1 MNAPKLRFKEFT
13 DECKKVELD
22 KLYEFKNGLNGDRSL
37 YGKGV
42 ELINVS
48 DILNNTYITSKV
60 INGKININ
68 EDTLRKNSVEY
79 GDILFQRSSETF
91 LEIGT
96 SNVYLDNKLVTF
108 SGFVIRGKRKKDNIN
123 NPLFINYVLKS
134 PTLRKKIIICGSG
147 AQHYNIGQEDL
158 KRITIFLP
166 SIKEQKKIADML
178 ELLDKKI
185 ELQTKKIEALKL
197 FKKGL
202 LKKIFSSVNNY
213 KAFKNIATLKNGYT
227 FKNNLYSKSG
237 KYNIVTISNVTGNKY
252 IDTNFKNKYE
262 ILPTDLQPHQ
272 LLKNN
277 DILVSMTGNVG
288 RVSLN
293 RGYNNLLNQ
302 RVGLI
307 VPSDDIDPFYLFYV
321 LSDTHFEKSMINLA
335 QGAAQANISKE
346 DIDNYLVPILSK
358 EKQKQIA
365 KILNIYFKSLFL
377 EQEKLNKLKILKK
390 GLMQNMFV

>member
-1 MNAPKLRFKEFT
+1 M
-13 DECKKVELD
+13 
-22 KLYEFKNGLNGDRSL
+22 
-37 YGKGV
+37 
-42 ELINVS
+42 
-48 DILNNTYITSKV
+48 
-60 INGKININ
+60 
-68 EDTLRKNSVEY
+68 
-79 GDILFQRSSETF
+79 
-91 LEIGT
+91 
-96 SNVYLDNKLVTF
+96 
-108 SGFVIRGKRKKDNIN
+108 
-123 NPLFINYVLKS
+123 
-134 PTLRKKIIICGSG
+134 
-147 AQHYNIGQEDL
+147 
-158 KRITIFLP
+158 
-166 SIKEQKKIADML
+166 
-178 ELLDKKI
+178 
-185 ELQTKKIEALKL
+185 
-197 FKKGL
+197 
-202 LKKIFSSVNNY
+202 NNY

-262 ILPTDLQPHQ
+262 ILPTDLQSHQ

-346 DIDNYLVPILSK
+346 DIDNYPVPILSK
-358 EKQKQIA
+358 EKQKKIA
-365 KILNIYFKSLFL
+365 KILNIYFKFLFL

>member
-1 MNAPKLRFKEFT
+1 MNVPKLRFKEFT
-13 DECKKVELD
+13 DEWKKVELD

-68 EDTLRKNSVEY
+68 ENTLRKNSVEY

-202 LKKIFSSVNNY
+202 LKTEYNKIKNKHLYQLN
-213 KAFKNIATLKNGYT
+213 NIAEIYQPQTLSQKQLENGIYPVFGANGIIGFHSSFNHTSSQITISCRGENAGSINKTPENCWINGNSMVINVDNNQNIDKDYLKIVLESQNLKYLISGSGQPQIIRADIAKHKIPIISIDKQLLYIKKFNLLDSKLLLEIAKLKNL
-227 FKNNLYSKSG
+227 NL
-237 KYNIVTISNVTGNKY
+237 
-252 IDTNFKNKYE
+252 
-262 ILPTDLQPHQ
+262 
-272 LLKNN
+272 
-277 DILVSMTGNVG
+277 
-288 RVSLN
+288 
-293 RGYNNLLNQ
+293 
-302 RVGLI
+302 
-307 VPSDDIDPFYLFYV
+307 
-321 LSDTHFEKSMINLA
+321 
-335 QGAAQANISKE
+335 
-346 DIDNYLVPILSK
+346 
-358 EKQKQIA
+358 
-365 KILNIYFKSLFL
+365 
-377 EQEKLNKLKILKK
+377 LKK
-390 GLMQNMFV
+390 GFMQNMFV

>member
-1 MNAPKLRFKEFT
+1 MNVPKLRFKEFT
-13 DECKKVELD
+13 DEWSQTCLSEVVTFSKGNLLSKSDLD
-22 KLYEFKNGLNGDRSL
+22 EQGSFSCIL
-37 YGKGV
+37 YG
-42 ELINVS
+42 ELYTKYHEVIRKVFSKTNYNS
-48 DILNNTYITSKV
+48 DNIVKSK
-60 INGKININ
+60 
-68 EDTLRKNSVEY
+68 Y
-79 GDILFQRSSETF
+79 GDILIPASGETPIDISTSSC
-91 LEIGT
+91 LL
-96 SNVYLDNKLVTF
+96 LDNILVGGDINILSPKNCDGRF
-108 SGFVIRGKRKKDNIN
+108 ISYMISNNKRNTIARIAQGHSIVHLYSEN
-123 NPLFINYVLKS
+123 LKQVNLDIPS
-134 PTLRKKIIICGSG
+134 LR
-147 AQHYNIGQEDL
+147 
-158 KRITIFLP
+158 
-166 SIKEQKKIADML
+166 EQKKIADML

-185 ELQTKKIEALKL
+185 ELQTKRIETLKL

>member
-1 MNAPKLRFKEFT
+1 MNVPKLRFKEFT
-13 DECKKVELD
+13 DEWSQTCLSEVVTFSKGNLLSKSDLD
-22 KLYEFKNGLNGDRSL
+22 EQGSFSCIL
-37 YGKGV
+37 YG
-42 ELINVS
+42 ELYTKYHEVIRKVFSKTNYNS
-48 DILNNTYITSKV
+48 DNIVKSK
-60 INGKININ
+60 
-68 EDTLRKNSVEY
+68 Y
-79 GDILFQRSSETF
+79 GDILIPASGETPIDISTSSC
-91 LEIGT
+91 LL
-96 SNVYLDNKLVTF
+96 LDNILVGGDINILSPKNCDGRF
-108 SGFVIRGKRKKDNIN
+108 ISYMISNNKRNTIARIAQGHSIVHLYSEN
-123 NPLFINYVLKS
+123 LKQVNLDIPS
-134 PTLRKKIIICGSG
+134 LR
-147 AQHYNIGQEDL
+147 
-158 KRITIFLP
+158 
-166 SIKEQKKIADML
+166 EQKKIADTL

-185 ELQTKKIEALKL
+185 ELQTKRIETLKL

>member
-1 MNAPKLRFKEFT
+1 MNVPKLRFKEFT
-13 DECKKVELD
+13 DEWKKVELD

-68 EDTLRKNSVEY
+68 ENTLRKNSVEY

-185 ELQTKKIEALKL
+185 ELQTKKMEDLKL
-197 FKKGL
+197 
-202 LKKIFSSVNNY
+202 LKLCILKHIFSSATV
-213 KAFKNIATLKNGYT
+213 KIKLKDVSNIVKGKQINSEEL
-227 FKNNLYSKSG
+227 SKSG
-237 KYNIVTISNVTGNKY
+237 SYYMLNGGTEPSGYLEKYNTLENTITISEGGNSCGYVKY
-252 IDTNFKNKYE
+252 NKCKFWCGGHCYSLE
-262 ILPTDLQPHQ
+262 NKLINNHYLYQ
-272 LLKNN
+272 LLKFNEKKIMRLRIGSGLPN
-277 DILVSMTGNVG
+277 IQKKDLENFELFIHEKDNQ
-288 RVSLN
+288 
-293 RGYNNLLNQ
+293 YKIANLLMK
-302 RVGLI
+302 
-307 VPSDDIDPFYLFYV
+307 Y
-321 LSDTHFEKSMINLA
+321 DTKIELEK
-335 QGAAQANISKE
+335 
-346 DIDNYLVPILSK
+346 
-358 EKQKQIA
+358 
-365 KILNIYFKSLFL
+365 
-377 EQEKLNKLKILKK
+377 NKLDKLALLKT
-390 GLMQNMFV
+390 GLLQNMFI

>member
-1 MNAPKLRFKEFT
+1 MSVPKLRFKEFI
-13 DECKKVELD
+13 DEWKKVELD

-48 DILNNTYITSKV
+48 DILNNTCITSKV

-123 NPLFINYVLKS
+123 NPLFINYELKS
-134 PTLRKKIIICGSG
+134 PALRKKIIICGSG
-147 AQHYNIGQEDL
+147 AQHFNIGQEDL

-185 ELQTKKIEALKL
+185 ELQTKRIEVLKL

-202 LKKIFSSVNNY
+202 LNEFLKHNPCSKISLKYILKERKNYTIKDGILPHVTLSKNGIEEKTERYNRDFLVKSKDKNYKITKIYDLCYNPANLKFGVICLNTYGSAIFSPIYVTFEINHKFNPLY
-213 KAFKNIATLKNGYT
+213 IGY
-227 FKNNLYSKSG
+227 Y
-237 KYNIVTISNVTGNKY
+237 VTQQ
-252 IDTNFKNKYE
+252 NFINSARKYE
-262 ILPTDLQPHQ
+262 QGTVYERMAVAPEDFLKMNIWVPNKHIQDKFSTILISMDTK
-272 LLKNN
+272 LK
-277 DILVSMTGNVG
+277 
-288 RVSLN
+288 
-293 RGYNNLLNQ
+293 
-302 RVGLI
+302 
-307 VPSDDIDPFYLFYV
+307 
-321 LSDTHFEKSMINLA
+321 
-335 QGAAQANISKE
+335 KE
-346 DIDNYLVPILSK
+346 N
-358 EKQKQIA
+358 
-365 KILNIYFKSLFL
+365 
-377 EQEKLNKLKILKK
+377 EKLKKLEALKK
-390 GLMQNMFV
+390 GFMQNMFV

>member
-1 MNAPKLRFKEFT
+1 MSVPKLRFKEFI
-13 DECKKVELD
+13 DEWKKVELD

-48 DILNNTYITSKV
+48 DILNNTCITSKV

-123 NPLFINYVLKS
+123 NPLFINYELKS
-134 PTLRKKIIICGSG
+134 PALRKKIIICGSG
-147 AQHYNIGQEDL
+147 AQHFNIGQEDL

-185 ELQTKKIEALKL
+185 ELQTKRIEVLKL
-197 FKKGL
+197 FKLYIIQNIFNEEKL
-202 LKKIFSSVNNY
+202 NDFQSVTLEKILKPGSKIPV
-213 KAFKNIATLKNGYT
+213 K
-227 FKNNLYSKSG
+227 
-237 KYNIVTISNVTGNKY
+237 
-252 IDTNFKNKYE
+252 
-262 ILPTDLQPHQ
+262 
-272 LLKNN
+272 
-277 DILVSMTGNVG
+277 
-288 RVSLN
+288 
-293 RGYNNLLNQ
+293 
-302 RVGLI
+302 
-307 VPSDDIDPFYLFYV
+307 
-321 LSDTHFEKSMINLA
+321 
-335 QGAAQANISKE
+335 NISK
-346 DIDNYLVPILSK
+346 Y
-358 EKQKQIA
+358 EKMTV
-365 KILNIYFKSLFL
+365 
-377 EQEKLNKLKILKK
+377 KLNFK
-390 GLMQNMFV
+390 GLAKLETKKEMADTRPFYA

>member
-1 MNAPKLRFKEFT
+1 M
-13 DECKKVELD
+13 
-22 KLYEFKNGLNGDRSL
+22 
-37 YGKGV
+37 
-42 ELINVS
+42 
-48 DILNNTYITSKV
+48 
-60 INGKININ
+60 
-68 EDTLRKNSVEY
+68 
-79 GDILFQRSSETF
+79 
-91 LEIGT
+91 
-96 SNVYLDNKLVTF
+96 
-108 SGFVIRGKRKKDNIN
+108 
-123 NPLFINYVLKS
+123 
-134 PTLRKKIIICGSG
+134 
-147 AQHYNIGQEDL
+147 
-158 KRITIFLP
+158 
-166 SIKEQKKIADML
+166 
-178 ELLDKKI
+178 
-185 ELQTKKIEALKL
+185 
-197 FKKGL
+197 
-202 LKKIFSSVNNY
+202 NNY

>member
-1 MNAPKLRFKEFT
+1 MNVPKLRFKEFT
-13 DECKKVELD
+13 DEWKKVELD

-68 EDTLRKNSVEY
+68 ENTLRKNSVEY

-96 SNVYLDNKLVTF
+96 SNVYLDNKIVTF
-108 SGFVIRGKRKKDNIN
+108 SGFVIRGKRKKYNIN

-197 FKKGL
+197 FKL
-202 LKKIFSSVNNY
+202 CILKHIFSSATV
-213 KAFKNIATLKNGYT
+213 KIKLKDVSNIVKGKQINSEEL
-227 FKNNLYSKSG
+227 SKSG
-237 KYNIVTISNVTGNKY
+237 SYYMLNGGTEPSGYLEKYNTLENTITISEGGNSCGYVKY
-252 IDTNFKNKYE
+252 NKCKFWCGGHCYSLE
-262 ILPTDLQPHQ
+262 NKLINNHYLYQ
-272 LLKNN
+272 LLKFNEKKIMRLRIGSGLPN
-277 DILVSMTGNVG
+277 IQKKDLENFELFIHEKDNQ
-288 RVSLN
+288 
-293 RGYNNLLNQ
+293 YKIANLLMK
-302 RVGLI
+302 
-307 VPSDDIDPFYLFYV
+307 Y
-321 LSDTHFEKSMINLA
+321 DTKIELEK
-335 QGAAQANISKE
+335 
-346 DIDNYLVPILSK
+346 
-358 EKQKQIA
+358 
-365 KILNIYFKSLFL
+365 
-377 EQEKLNKLKILKK
+377 NKLDKLALLKI
-390 GLMQNMFV
+390 GLLQNMFI